1 MDSETYAASLGAADL
16 MHIRGLV
23 EEMGIVINHAV
34 PMWSD
39 NSGTVSVANDS
50 GSVGRARHL
59 AMRARFLQDC
69 KSAKI
74 CQVGYVQTA
83 ENAADMLTKPL
94 DRSRF
99 NKHRMY
105 LMGMADGLEYDKF
118 NSKKKWK
125 DETNLN
131 TAESQPEAER
141 DRAG

>member
-1 MDSETYAASLGAADL
+1 

-23 EEMGIVINHAV
+23 EEMGIIINRAV

-69 KSAKI
+69 KSAQI
-74 CQVGYVQTA
+74 CQVGYVPTL

-94 DRSRF
+94 DRSKF
-99 NKHRMY
+99 SKHRMY
-105 LMGMADGLEYDKF
+105 LMGMADGPEYDKF
-118 NSKKKWK
+118 HSRKQNK
-125 DETNLN
+125 DGNDLQKDQ
-131 TAESQPEAER
+131 SQPDQGG
-141 DRAG
+141 DREG